1 MHKTSSTVHV
11 EHLKLHDFS
20 MNYPNEN
27 VELVITGDIL

>member
-11 EHLKLHDFS
+11 FELKLHDFS

-27 VELVITGDIL
+27 VELQ

>member
-1 MHKTSSTVHV
+1 MHKTSSTVH
-11 EHLKLHDFS
+11 ELKLHDFS